1 MSRPKTNGPNF
12 IDVHVGN
19 RMRTRRMMF
28 DMSLEKMGKALGLTL
43 QQVHEYEKGKT
54 SIGSSRLQ
62 QAASILA
69 VPVSFF
75 FETDGT
81 AAMPS
86 RDALL
91 CQPFRHQRTR
101 SQARQGVHA
110 DRQRRDATTYRCS
123 CAGNRGKRR

>member
-1 MSRPKTNGPNF
+1 MSRPKTNGPDF

-19 RMRTRRMMF
+19 RMRMRRMMF
-28 DMSLEKMGKALGLTL
+28 DMSLEKMGKELGLTL

-62 QAASILA
+62 QAAGILG
-69 VPVSFF
+69 VSVSFF

-86 RDALL
+86 YVNRFLTSEQGRRLVKA
-91 CQPFRHQRTR
+91 FTR
-101 SQARQGVHA
+101 IDNAEM
-110 DRQRRDATTYRCS
+110 RRRIVGLVQEI
-123 CAGNRGKRR
+123 AGSEGE